1 MRYFIDSEFIDDGST
16 IALISLGLVAEDGRK
31 LYAENADAD
40 LSKAGEWVAK
50 NVVSKL
56 WSRQID
62 KDRLQYNPWIR
73 DGVVGGLL
81 RYDEIARKVRDF
93 CDTQTHGTPEFWGYY
108 SAYDWVAFCQLFGTM
123 MDLPSGYPFYCRDLK
138 QWADDLGNPTLPEQT
153 GEHHALA
160 DAQWNKQ
167 SWQFLQDETA
177 RLLDKAKAAN

>member
-1 MRYFIDSEFIDDGST
+1 MRYFFDCEFIDDGST
-16 IALISLGLVAEDGRK
+16 IAVISIGMVAEDGRE
-31 LYAENADAD
+31 LYAENLDAD
-40 LSKAGEWVAK
+40 LSKASEWVSE

-56 WSRQID
+56 WSRQPD
-62 KDRLQYNPWIR
+62 KPEYNAWSR
-73 DGVVGGLL
+73 DGGVGGLMTHK
-81 RYDEIARKVRDF
+81 DIARKVLNF
-93 CDTQTHGTPEFWGYY
+93 CDPKTHGTPEFWGYY

-167 SWQFLQDETA
+167 VWQCLRDEA
-177 RLLDKAKAAN
+177 DRLLDKTKQVTK